1 MKQFFYKSTI
11 LTIIVFIIGAI
22 VYTTIFKQFYLSVL
36 PFMVLFFYVLTN
48 LVHAYLIKIA
58 GKLSAKFTAQYM
70 ATNFIKMFLY
80 LAGAIVYVIF
90 NKDNAKPFFVNF
102 LLLYFVYTGFEVY
115 EYLKIVKQNTK

>member
-1 MKQFFYKSTI
+1 
-11 LTIIVFIIGAI
+11 
-22 VYTTIFKQFYLSVL
+22 
-36 PFMVLFFYVLTN
+36 VLTN

>member
-58 GKLSAKFTAQYM
+58 GKLSARFTAKYM

>member
-36 PFMVLFFYVLTN
+36 PFTVLFFYVLTN

-58 GKLSAKFTAQYM
+58 GKLSARFTAQYM
-70 ATNFIKMFLY
+70 ATNFLKMFLY

>member
-36 PFMVLFFYVLTN
+36 PFTVLFFHVVTN

-58 GKLSAKFTAQYM
+58 GKLSARFTAQYM

>member
-1 MKQFFYKSTI
+1 
-11 LTIIVFIIGAI
+11 
-22 VYTTIFKQFYLSVL
+22 
-36 PFMVLFFYVLTN
+36 
-48 LVHAYLIKIA
+48 
-58 GKLSAKFTAQYM
+58 M

>member
-36 PFMVLFFYVLTN
+36 PFTVLFFHVVTN

-58 GKLSAKFTAQYM
+58 GKLSARFTAQYM
-70 ATNFIKMFLY
+70 ATNFLKMFLY